1 LSSWLGGRT
10 AFRPVHLVEAIYRN
24 RYSVPSS
31 KSVQAKELSQSFHG
45 TRDPKEYHY
54 ARPGLSTWATQLVGK
69 RCALEVGQLGYND
82 PAHPNFH
89 VFLQSSANSR
99 IAEKRKTVSQEDV
112 FQFSM
117 QRSADILQ
125 SRAPMSWFL
134 TESMSAT
141 RKNGEIIAKTR
152 RPHPFIQVAALSS
165 FAMARNRSANAYFA
179 LPVGTYLFATKAHTD
194 VKRMFCKLGLS
205 VHDTTARNALISMG
219 AKRKEA
225 LQAYTIAAL
234 EKKEPAARKTLD
246 NIQQYQIV
254 REHGLCKR
262 SQLITGTAAT
272 AIMLDNC
279 AEHAFDLDTYQDRV
293 IRNERAS
300 LTVDALLDDIDF
312 DHMDSVFA
320 LHVVRILCE
329 HVPCLNAYLP
339 LIAERFRSQPI
350 ALYLLPVDRPATR
363 IVPLS
368 CNSRAE
374 METHEMKEAVQDFD
388 RQVGYTPENVSAA
401 RILIWE
407 AGDGGSVL
415 SGGRVAHHLLL
426 QGLSLNT
433 YESFENRFW
442 TPGLFHVQMNMI
454 NGVAENHFSAKA
466 TSDPSSLSRAAS
478 LASLYIPSKPNSC
491 EYYPTTRTMDTI
503 CSAQFLD
510 IWDLEITQHR
520 GLLTHF
526 EQLNIQ
532 NKLPSLDDL
541 LTEANKLVHRYS
553 SDRAYQT
560 ALSSTAFN
568 KSPDLYKFK
577 IGTPADPDS
586 VGDSEFTGD
595 RVLANTIAFR
605 RDYLL
610 YFELSDAILEGDIG
624 RVCEVLKLLTFFFA
638 GASKYNYAGILLDLY
653 CLFKFE
659 ATEGLKEAIW
669 NNWVVNLT
677 GEPRKNVPDDQL
689 QEWYNKFHEAM
700 VPRHGGSFDDPFF
713 RETISPNVN
722 FFQRLKEEMEEVFGL
737 KAHRKS
743 HTSAGITSEIRAL
756 TAMYK
761 RESVHLFCA
770 GQIQDHKAKDL
781 IDNGYT
787 TLEKTKLADLLRTS
801 TERAEVLA
809 MIRRHRQ
816 HGSVPESHRNAPDP
830 DTMHGDGDSSDNDS
844 TNTETSDPNSDNCDD
859 PHAGDSQI
867 DDEEPVVGG
876 SDWAFRMDEGRGRI
890 PSGRTKVMKRMM
902 RKMKRWT
909 RTLILTDGLERM
921 TY

>member
-1 LSSWLGGRT
+1 EKRKYTTKSERLEIVLRCIDDNFKSLGHFFEALTENVPRDNLDPRSEYHKRVLSSWLGGRT

-31 KSVQAKELSQSFHG
+31 KSIQAEELSQSFHG

-69 RCALEVGQLGYND
+69 RCAVEIGQLGYND
-82 PAHPNFH
+82 PADPDFRI
-89 VFLQSSANSR
+89 FLQSSANSR
-99 IAEKRKTVSQEDV
+99 MAKKRRTVSQEDV

-117 QRSADILQ
+117 QRSADIIQ
-125 SRAPMSWFL
+125 SRAPLSWFL
-134 TESMSAT
+134 TASMSAT
-141 RKNGEIIAKTR
+141 RKNGEIIARTR

-179 LPVGTYLFATKAHTD
+179 LPVGIYLFATKAHTD

-205 VHDTTARNALISMG
+205 VHDTTARKGLISMG

-225 LQAYTIAAL
+225 LQADMIAAL
-234 EKKEPAARKTLD
+234 EKGEPAARKTLD

-254 REHGLCKR
+254 REHGLCNQ

-279 AEHAFDLDTYQDRV
+279 APHAFDLDTYQDRV

-300 LTVDALLDDIDF
+300 LTVDKLLDDINF
-312 DHMDSVFA
+312 DHIDSVFA

-329 HVPCLNAYLP
+329 HVPCLDVFLP

-350 ALYLLPVDRPATR
+350 ALYLLPVNRPATR
-363 IVPLS
+363 IVPFS
-368 CNSRAE
+368 CNSHAE
-374 METHEMKEAVQDFD
+374 METHEMKEALQDFD
-388 RQVGYTPENVSAA
+388 RQAGYTPENVSAA

-415 SGGRVAHHLLL
+415 SGGRVARHLLP
-426 QGLSLNT
+426 QGLSLGV
-433 YESFENRFW
+433 YESFENRLW
-442 TPGLFHVQMNMI
+442 TPGLFHVQLNMI
-454 NGVAENHFSAKA
+454 NGVAENHFGAKA

-491 EYYPTTRTMDTI
+491 DYYPTTRTMDTVFR
-503 CSAQFLD
+503 AQFLD
-510 IWDLEITQHR
+510 IWDLEITQHH
-520 GLLTHF
+520 GLLNHF
-526 EQLNIQ
+526 EELNTQ

-541 LTEANKLVHRYS
+541 ITEANKLVRRYA
-553 SDRAYQT
+553 SDRAFET
-560 ALSSTAFN
+560 ALSSTEFN
-568 KSPDLYKFK
+568 RTPGSYKFK
-577 IGTPADPDS
+577 TGTPADASPSD
-586 VGDSEFTGD
+586 GESEFTGD

-610 YFELSDAILEGDIG
+610 YLELSDAILEADIG
-624 RVCEVLKLLTFFFA
+624 RVCEILKLLTFFFA
-638 GASKYNYAGILLDLY
+638 GASKHNYAGILLDLY

-659 ATEGLKEAIW
+659 ATEDLRHAIW
-669 NNWVVNLT
+669 NNWVINLK

-689 QEWYNKFHEAM
+689 QEWHNKFHEDM

-722 FFQRLKEEMEEVFGL
+722 FFQRLKEEMEQAFGL

-743 HTSAGITSEIRAL
+743 HTSADITGEIRAL
-756 TAMYK
+756 TAMYQ
-761 RESVHLFCA
+761 RENVHLFCA
-770 GQIQDHKAKDL
+770 GRILDHEAKDL
-781 IDNGYT
+781 IDEGYK
-787 TLEKTKLADLLRTS
+787 TLEKAKLADLLRTS

-809 MIRRHRQ
+809 MIRQHRQ
-816 HGSVPESHRNAPDP
+816 
-830 DTMHGDGDSSDNDS
+830 
-844 TNTETSDPNSDNCDD
+844 
-859 PHAGDSQI
+859 
-867 DDEEPVVGG
+867 
-876 SDWAFRMDEGRGRI
+876 
-890 PSGRTKVMKRMM
+890 
-902 RKMKRWT
+902 
-909 RTLILTDGLERM
+909 
-921 TY
+921 

>member
-1 LSSWLGGRT
+1 RKYTTKSERLEIVLRCIDDQFKTLGHFFEALTENVPRDDLDPRSEYHKRVLSSWLGGRT

-69 RCALEVGQLGYND
+69 RCALEVGRLGYND

-99 IAEKRKTVSQEDV
+99 MAEKRKTVSQEDV

-125 SRAPMSWFL
+125 SRAPLSWFL

-205 VHDTTARNALISMG
+205 VHDTTARKALISMG

-225 LQAYTIAAL
+225 LQADTIAAL

-254 REHGLCKR
+254 REHGLCKQ

-300 LTVDALLDDIDF
+300 LTVNALLDDIDF
-312 DHMDSVFA
+312 DHMDS
-320 LHVVRILCE
+320 
-329 HVPCLNAYLP
+329 
-339 LIAERFRSQPI
+339 PI

-388 RQVGYTPENVSAA
+388 RQAGYTPENVSAA

-415 SGGRVAHHLLL
+415 SGGRVARHLLP
-426 QGLSLNT
+426 QGLSLNA

-454 NGVAENHFSAKA
+454 NGVAENHFGAKA

-503 CSAQFLD
+503 CRAQFLD

-532 NKLPSLDDL
+532 NELPSLDDL
-541 LTEANKLVHRYS
+541 LTEANKLVNRYS

-586 VGDSEFTGD
+586 LVGDSEFTGD

-610 YFELSDAILEGDIG
+610 YLELSDAILEGDIG
-624 RVCEVLKLLTFFFA
+624 RVCEVLK
-638 GASKYNYAGILLDLY
+638 
-653 CLFKFE
+653 
-659 ATEGLKEAIW
+659 
-669 NNWVVNLT
+669 V
-677 GEPRKNVPDDQL
+677 Q
-689 QEWYNKFHEAM
+689 
-700 VPRHGGSFDDPFF
+700 
-713 RETISPNVN
+713 
-722 FFQRLKEEMEEVFGL
+722 
-737 KAHRKS
+737 
-743 HTSAGITSEIRAL
+743 
-756 TAMYK
+756 
-761 RESVHLFCA
+761 
-770 GQIQDHKAKDL
+770 
-781 IDNGYT
+781 
-787 TLEKTKLADLLRTS
+787 
-801 TERAEVLA
+801 
-809 MIRRHRQ
+809 
-816 HGSVPESHRNAPDP
+816 
-830 DTMHGDGDSSDNDS
+830 
-844 TNTETSDPNSDNCDD
+844 
-859 PHAGDSQI
+859 
-867 DDEEPVVGG
+867 
-876 SDWAFRMDEGRGRI
+876 
-890 PSGRTKVMKRMM
+890 
-902 RKMKRWT
+902 
-909 RTLILTDGLERM
+909 
-921 TY
+921 

>member
-1 LSSWLGGRT
+1 MDVLQEKRKYTTKSERLEIVLRCIDDQFKTLGHFFEALTENVPRDDLDPHSEYHKRVLSSWLGGRT

-99 IAEKRKTVSQEDV
+99 MAEKRKTVSQEDV

-125 SRAPMSWFL
+125 SRAPLSWFL

-205 VHDTTARNALISMG
+205 
-219 AKRKEA
+219 
-225 LQAYTIAAL
+225 
-234 EKKEPAARKTLD
+234 
-246 NIQQYQIV
+246 
-254 REHGLCKR
+254 
-262 SQLITGTAAT
+262 LITGTAAT

-388 RQVGYTPENVSAA
+388 RQAGYTPENVSAA

-415 SGGRVAHHLLL
+415 SGGRVARHLLP
-426 QGLSLNT
+426 QGLSLNA
-433 YESFENRFW
+433 YETFENRFW
-442 TPGLFHVQMNMI
+442 TPGLF
-454 NGVAENHFSAKA
+454 
-466 TSDPSSLSRAAS
+466 
-478 LASLYIPSKPNSC
+478 SC
-491 EYYPTTRTMDTI
+491 
-503 CSAQFLD
+503 
-510 IWDLEITQHR
+510 
-520 GLLTHF
+520 
-526 EQLNIQ
+526 
-532 NKLPSLDDL
+532 
-541 LTEANKLVHRYS
+541 
-553 SDRAYQT
+553 
-560 ALSSTAFN
+560 
-568 KSPDLYKFK
+568 PDEHDQW
-577 IGTPADPDS
+577 GRREP
-586 VGDSEFTGD
+586 
-595 RVLANTIAFR
+595 FR
-605 RDYLL
+605 
-610 YFELSDAILEGDIG
+610 
-624 RVCEVLKLLTFFFA
+624 C
-638 GASKYNYAGILLDLY
+638 
-653 CLFKFE
+653 
-659 ATEGLKEAIW
+659 
-669 NNWVVNLT
+669 
-677 GEPRKNVPDDQL
+677 
-689 QEWYNKFHEAM
+689 
-700 VPRHGGSFDDPFF
+700 
-713 RETISPNVN
+713 
-722 FFQRLKEEMEEVFGL
+722 
-737 KAHRKS
+737 KS
-743 HTSAGITSEIRAL
+743 HI
-756 TAMYK
+756 
-761 RESVHLFCA
+761 
-770 GQIQDHKAKDL
+770 
-781 IDNGYT
+781 
-787 TLEKTKLADLLRTS
+787 
-801 TERAEVLA
+801 
-809 MIRRHRQ
+809 
-816 HGSVPESHRNAPDP
+816 
-830 DTMHGDGDSSDNDS
+830 
-844 TNTETSDPNSDNCDD
+844 
-859 PHAGDSQI
+859 
-867 DDEEPVVGG
+867 
-876 SDWAFRMDEGRGRI
+876 
-890 PSGRTKVMKRMM
+890 
-902 RKMKRWT
+902 
-909 RTLILTDGLERM
+909 
-921 TY
+921 